1 MNFEHRTSNI
11 QLTTPPTNNPNPLAF
26 RDGITGAKTIGSTVR
41 KYLYKN
47 YFITS

>member
-11 QLTTPPTNNPNPLAF
+11 QLSTNNPNPLAF